1 MVARIVDTTS
11 TFEAYARKVGL
22 ESPIQRELLW
32 SERYERLHQDVFD
45 AFKPR
50 FGSPGGLSVVARE
63 LKGVRQRVGDAR
75 PVMTEAIEAV
85 DPQLP
90 TVLGLAAEPAPV
102 HVLLVG
108 QFATNAGVGPLGQ
121 DMAVFHCLEW
131 FESAEGVPVLVAHE
145 GTHAWHRLAMVADGR
160 LDGLEADPPGDLA
173 WTAFYEGLATRV
185 SRQVVPSRP
194 ELDYFW
200 YGHAAPADWLA
211 WCQEHHDELLA
222 HFRASL
228 DIDEAVETF
237 FGGGMVDGYWRV
249 GYYLADALVGSLDAS
264 PAELA
269 SMGVDEA
276 RSAVGA
282 ALGAS

>member
-1 MVARIVDTTS
+1 MARIVDTTPA
-11 TFEAYARKVGL
+11 FDAYARKVGL
-22 ESPIQRELLW
+22 ESPVQRELLW
-32 SERYERLHQDVFD
+32 SERYERHHPEVFD

-63 LKGVRQRVGDAR
+63 LKGVRQRVGEGR
-75 PVMTEAIEAV
+75 PVMTQAIEAV
-85 DPQLP
+85 DPQVAA
-90 TVLGLAAEPAPV
+90 VLGLAPEPAPV

-108 QFATNAGVGPLGQ
+108 QFATNAGVGPLG
-121 DMAVFHCLEW
+121 DDVAVFHCLEW
-131 FESAEGVPVLVAHE
+131 FESAEGAPVLVAHE

-160 LDGLEADPPGDLA
+160 LPAVDAEPPGDLA

-185 SRQVVPSRP
+185 SRQIVPSRP

-200 YGHAAPADWLA
+200 YGHSAPDDWLT

-228 DIDEAVETF
+228 DIEEAVETF
-237 FGGGMVDGYWRV
+237 FGGGIVDGYWRV
-249 GYYLADALVGSLDAS
+249 GYYLADAIVGGLDAS

-269 SMGVDEA
+269 ALGVDEA
-276 RSAVGA
+276 REAVRSALA
-282 ALGAS
+282 AS